1 MSEIVLYTKDYC
13 PYCKQAK
20 ALLRR
25 KGVEFTE
32 YEVIE
37 NPEKWDEMIAR
48 SNGGRT
54 VPQIFIGETH
64 VGGAMDMFELD
75 KTGGLDPLL
84 APFLKRLA
92 HKPTAA

>member
-1 MSEIVLYTKDYC
+1 MSDIILYTKDYC

-32 YEVIE
+32 YDIQTDPALV
-37 NPEKWDEMIAR
+37 DEMIAR

-54 VPQIFIGETH
+54 VPQIFIGDTH

-75 KTGGLDPLL
+75 KKGGLDPLL
-84 APFLKRLA
+84 APYLKRLA
-92 HKPTAA
+92 HTPTAA

>member
-25 KGVEFTE
+25 KGVAFTE

-48 SNGGRT
+48 SNGART
-54 VPQIFIGETH
+54 VPQIFIGDTH
-64 VGGAMDMFELD
+64 VGGATDMFALD
-75 KTGGLDPLL
+75 KQGGLDPLL
-84 APFLKRLA
+84 APYLKRL
-92 HKPTAA
+92 TA

>member
-25 KGVEFTE
+25 KGVEFKE
-32 YEVIE
+32 IDIQRDPSLV
-37 NPEKWDEMIAR
+37 DEMIAR

-54 VPQIFIGETH
+54 VPQIFIGDTH
-64 VGGAMDMFELD
+64 IGGASDMFKLNSE
-75 KTGGLDPLL
+75 GGLDPLL
-84 APFLKRLA
+84 APFRKKL
-92 HKPTAA
+92 TAL

>member
-1 MSEIVLYTKDYC
+1 MSDIILYTKDYC

-32 YEVIE
+32 YDIQTD
-37 NPEKWDEMIAR
+37 PALLDEMIAR

-54 VPQIFIGETH
+54 VPQIFINDQH
-64 VGGAMDMFELD
+64 IGGCDDLYELERAGKLD
-75 KTGGLDPLL
+75 KLL
-84 APFLKRLA
+84 AA
-92 HKPTAA
+92 

>member
-1 MSEIVLYTKDYC
+1 MEQSREI
-13 PYCKQAK
+13 
-20 ALLRR
+20 
-25 KGVEFTE
+25 
-32 YEVIE
+32 IE
-37 NPEKWDEMIAR
+37 AR
-48 SNGGRT
+48 EEIDAMMARANGKHT

-92 HKPTAA
+92 HKPTAAYVVITITASVEYGM